1 MIFEEL
7 VVEEYIKAHPPV
19 QALSDECD
27 RLIDGYGEFGR
38 AFRALPKE
46 TQSTMLKSK
55 LFAKWAVKY
64 AVYTSKPL
72 GEEN

>member
-1 MIFEEL
+1 MIFEEI
-7 VVEEYIKAHPPV
+7 VVEEYMKAHTPV
-19 QALSDECD
+19 RALSNERD
-27 RLIDGYGEFGR
+27 RLFAGYGEFGR

-46 TQSTMLKSK
+46 TQSTMLKSE